1 MVRIAR
7 LVLLSGLATSVAFA
21 ADPPST
27 ASAPAGPA
35 PATDT
40 FLKQAA
46 VGNQFE
52 IDSSKLALSKGKS
65 TDVKAFATEMVEDHG
80 DAATK
85 FKKAV
90 SDATLKEPSTSP
102 DDKHEAILKDL
113 RTKSGADFD
122 KAYIDAQ
129 KQAHVETV
137 ALFESYAKGGDNPR
151 IKLFA
156 QELLP
161 KLQQHLVHARKLNPS

>member
-1 MVRIAR
+1 MIRIAC
-7 LVLLSGLATSVAFA
+7 LVLMSGLAASVAFA

-27 ASAPAGPA
+27 ASASAGAA

-40 FLKQAA
+40 FLKEAA

-52 IDSSKLALSKGKS
+52 IDSSKLALSKAKS
-65 TDVKAFATEMVEDHG
+65 ADVKAFATQMVKDHG
-80 DAATK
+80 DAAIK

-90 SDATLKEPSTSP
+90 SDAKLKEPSTSP
-102 DDKHEAILKDL
+102 DARHEAILKDL
-113 RTKSGADFD
+113 RAKSGADFD
-122 KAYIDAQ
+122 RAYADAQ
-129 KQAHVETV
+129 KQAHVDTV

-151 IKLFA
+151 IKQFA

-161 KLQQHLVHARKLNPS
+161 TLKEHLDLARKLNPS